1 MKGFSDMFVGII
13 VNDFNKYL
21 NNRTFSE
28 SLKLSEFLPVYKRWT
43 RWQNNYGPIS
53 ILSNLSKV
61 YEIYMHDELNVFFDD
76 VLSTF

>member
-28 SLKLSEFLPVYKRWT
+28 SFKLSEFIPVYKR
-43 RWQNNYGPIS
+43 
-53 ILSNLSKV
+53 
-61 YEIYMHDELNVFFDD
+61 YEPDDKITIDRQVFFQI
-76 VLSTF
+76 FPKFMKYICMMN

>member
-28 SLKLSEFLPVYKRWT
+28 SFKLSEFLPVYKR
-43 RWQNNYGPIS
+43 
-53 ILSNLSKV
+53 
-61 YEIYMHDELNVFFDD
+61 YEPDD
-76 VLSTF
+76 KITMDR